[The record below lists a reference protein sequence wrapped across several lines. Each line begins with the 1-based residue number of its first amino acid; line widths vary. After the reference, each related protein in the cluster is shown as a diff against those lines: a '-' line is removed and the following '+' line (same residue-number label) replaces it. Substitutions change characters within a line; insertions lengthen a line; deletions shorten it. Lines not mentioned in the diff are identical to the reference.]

1 MARLFLCSLVP
12 GGLPEVDALSGDHDE
27 TGDDDDGVVE
37 PRHRVTHRLLG
48 DHQVRRR
55 PGHGANKYIQIQIRV
70 FAQDIGH
77 LDSDSNFYESQSMEL
92 FYN

>member
-27 TGDDDDGVVE
+27 AGDDDDGVVE

-55 PGHGANKYIQIQIRV
+55 PGPRSKQIY
-70 FAQDIGH
+70 
-77 LDSDSNFYESQSMEL
+77 LDSDSSLCPGHWTFGFRFEFL
-92 FYN
+92 